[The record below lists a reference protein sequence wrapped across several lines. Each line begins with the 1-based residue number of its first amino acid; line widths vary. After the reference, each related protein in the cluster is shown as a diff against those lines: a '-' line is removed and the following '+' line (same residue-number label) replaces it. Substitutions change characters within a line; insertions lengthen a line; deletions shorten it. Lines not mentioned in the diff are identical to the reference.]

1 MNTKPGHRPHAPWS
15 EPSVPGKTFKFR
27 DLSWRVSRI
36 RVSHRFAILDP
47 HVWLVIVCVCAKIY
61 ESLQRTSSAT
71 PASAS
76 NLRTPNCSPGY
87 IRSSQSS
94 QRRSFVSGS
103 TPTTVSRTC
112 ASSRHPGV
120 PARICGGVWRR
131 DCKLRVLRAFRHM
144 KSDNQSD
151 SDKKIEAISC
161 AKSCPARQIGV
172 GKNLR
177 HVTHLVLSTVGSVCG

>member
-1 MNTKPGHRPHAPWS
+1 M
-15 EPSVPGKTFKFR
+15 
-27 DLSWRVSRI
+27 
-36 RVSHRFAILDP
+36 
-47 HVWLVIVCVCAKIY
+47 CVCQNIRK
-61 ESLQRTSSAT
+61 SST
-71 PASAS
+71 NILCHPCVGLKPQNPELLTWLHSD
-76 NLRTPNCSPGY
+76 P
-87 IRSSQSS
+87 RSSQSS